1 MANKEV
7 HQPHKAEPRFFYGYV
22 VVIAAFVILV
32 VMFGPHSAF
41 GLFFNPLLAEFG
53 WTRAMTSGAFSLSM
67 FVYGVLGIVVG
78 GLNDR
83 FGPRL
88 VVTVCGLLVG
98 LGYVL
103 MSQVSALWHLYLLF
117 GVVVGIGMS
126 GVWVPQMSSVARWFV
141 KRRSLMTGIVI
152 AGAGMSQLITPPIVS
167 RLIAAY
173 DWRLSYVIM
182 GAVVMVI
189 MVAAAQFLKR
199 DPAQMG
205 LLPYGADEVKQ
216 QGLPSATNDF
226 TFKES
231 VKTAQFWLAFM
242 LLFCSGFASMA
253 VMVHIVPHAIEL
265 EISAISAAN
274 ILAVMG
280 GVLILGNY
288 VMGGV
293 ADRIGNRLVFLICF
307 VLMVAA
313 LFLLM
318 PARDLWMLYIFAVI
332 FGFAFGGIG
341 TVESPLVAGL
351 FGLSSHGLIYGVI
364 HVGFTVGASVGP
376 FLAGYIFDETL
387 SYQGAF
393 WSCAGVGVL
402 GIILSLILQPTKRLG
417 GRI

>member
-1 MANKEV
+1 MDNKEV
-7 HQPHKAEPRFFYGYV
+7 LRPHKAEPRFFYGYV
-22 VVIAAFVILV
+22 VVFVAFLILV
-32 VMFGPHSAF
+32 VSFGPHSAF

-67 FVYGVLGIVVG
+67 IVYGVLGIVVG

-88 VVTVCGLLVG
+88 VVTTCGFLVG
-98 LGYVL
+98 LGYML
-103 MSQVSALWHLYLLF
+103 TSQVSTLWHLYLCY
-117 GVVVGIGMS
+117 GVIVGIGMS

-182 GAVVMVI
+182 GGAILVI
-189 MVAAAQFLKR
+189 MVIAAQFLRR

-205 LLPYGADEVKQ
+205 LLPYGENEEKQ
-216 QGLPSATNDF
+216 QGLQSATNDF
-226 TFKES
+226 SFNEA

-242 LLFCSGFASMA
+242 LLFCSGFGFMA
-253 VMVHIVPHAIEL
+253 IMVHIVPHAIEL

-274 ILAVMG
+274 ILALMG
-280 GVLILGNY
+280 GAGILGNY

-307 VLMVAA
+307 ILMVGA

-318 PARDLWMLYIFAVI
+318 PARELWMLYIFAVI

-351 FGLSSHGLIYGVI
+351 FGLSSHGLIYGVV

-376 FLAGYIFDETL
+376 LLAGHIFDLTL

-393 WSCAGVGVL
+393 WSCAAVGVV
-402 GIILSLILQPTKRLG
+402 GIVLALILRPTKRLG